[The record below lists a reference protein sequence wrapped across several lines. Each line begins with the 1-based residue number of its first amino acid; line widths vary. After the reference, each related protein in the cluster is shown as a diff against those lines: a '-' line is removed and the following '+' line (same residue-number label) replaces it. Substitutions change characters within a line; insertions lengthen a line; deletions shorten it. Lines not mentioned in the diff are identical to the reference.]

1 MASVNQLL
9 NQLEGLGTRVGSM
22 NLHLL
27 EASLSIVNEIKAT
40 ADASF
45 DRNSTKNLRNS
56 IKAIAENNT
65 LKIFMLYYGPFQN
78 YGVIG
83 SQNNR
88 GVKQVPFGVNPRPS
102 NGISYKFK
110 NVDTPVGGPLSYR
123 ARLTIRRQGLEP
135 KDFFD
140 VDDIAR
146 ELTLEIQERIMN
158 LK

>member
-9 NQLEGLGTRVGSM
+9 NQLEGLGTRVGSL

-27 EASLSIVNEIKAT
+27 EASLSIINEIKASAPDDT
-40 ADASF
+40 GAL
-45 DRNSTKNLRNS
+45 KNS

-83 SQNNR
+83 SSNNR

-102 NGISYKFK
+102 NGISYAFK
-110 NVDTPVGGPLSYR
+110 NVDTPVGGPLSYQ
-123 ARLTIRRQGLEP
+123 ARMTIRRRGLEP

-140 VDDIAR
+140 INDIAK
-146 ELTLEIQERIMN
+146 ELALEVEERIAN
-158 LK
+158 LR

>member
-1 MASVNQLL
+1 MASVNELL
-9 NQLEGLGTRVGSM
+9 TQLEGLGTRVGSM

-27 EASLSIVNEIKAT
+27 EASLSIINEIKASAPEDT
-40 ADASF
+40 SAL
-45 DRNSTKNLRNS
+45 KNS

-88 GVKQVPFGVNPRPS
+88 GVKQVPFGVNPRPY
-102 NGISYKFK
+102 NGISYKFQ
-110 NVDTPVGGPLSYR
+110 NVDTPVGGPLSYG

-140 VDDIAR
+140 IDDIAK
-146 ELTLEIQERIMN
+146 ELALEIQERIMN